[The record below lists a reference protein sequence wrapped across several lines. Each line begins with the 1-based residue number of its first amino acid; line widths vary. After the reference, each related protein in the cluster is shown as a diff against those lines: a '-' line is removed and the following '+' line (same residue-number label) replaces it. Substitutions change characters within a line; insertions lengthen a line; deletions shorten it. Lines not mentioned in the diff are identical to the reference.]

1 MAPYQP
7 SLVAPHEPRKSTFM
21 IIEKVKL
28 KVIKN
33 IKITFKISK
42 YFSTNTFYLFQ
53 IISQSNFL
61 KKSEHLKFNQIYI
74 IE

>member
-7 SLVAPHEPRKSTFM
+7 CFVAPHEPRKSAFM
-21 IIEKVKL
+21 IIKKVKQNF
-28 KVIKN
+28 INN

-42 YFSTNTFYLFQ
+42 YFSTNIFSLFQ

-61 KKSEHLKFNQIYI
+61 EKSEHLKFNQIYI